1 MYGDT
6 SKIPLNLKS
15 MKMEVFNPKKIWFI
29 TCENEGYGFSFYIV
43 YMHDQLLS
51 PKYDV
56 DIN

>member
-15 MKMEVFNPKKIWFI
+15 MKMEVFNPKKNMVYNLWKWRLWVP
-29 TCENEGYGFSFYIV
+29 FYIV